1 MIPFFVVLLACCFGS
16 LVAQHF
22 IPPLPFL
29 EGARVYLMPLV
40 FFYGALSLPFSLTL
54 LLAFCCGLM
63 WDATTT
69 LVYPVKGVPTAELMI
84 GFSVILFAVLG
95 AVMSGFRPLF
105 QRGRWEVH
113 CLMSGVCTSAML
125 LTEFIAISV
134 RRAAV
139 DGAGFVWAPEIGW
152 RIGGA
157 GLVAIVAAPVVFF
170 GLTFLARLVGYDPR
184 QMEREEEE

>member
-1 MIPFFVVLLACCFGS
+1 MIPFFVVLLICCFGS
-16 LVAQHF
+16 LVLQHF

-40 FFYGALSLPFSLTL
+40 FFYGALSLPFSLML

-63 WDATTT
+63 WDALTT
-69 LVYPVKGVPTAELMI
+69 LVYPVKGVPTVELMV

-113 CLMSGVCTSAML
+113 CLMSGVCTAAML
-125 LTEFIAISV
+125 LTEFVAITV

-139 DGAGFVWAPEIGW
+139 DGGGFFWAPEIAW

-157 GLVAIVAAPVVFF
+157 GLVAMVLAPVVFF
-170 GLTFLARLVGYDPR
+170 VLSFLARLVGYDPR
-184 QMEREEEE
+184 QMEREEE